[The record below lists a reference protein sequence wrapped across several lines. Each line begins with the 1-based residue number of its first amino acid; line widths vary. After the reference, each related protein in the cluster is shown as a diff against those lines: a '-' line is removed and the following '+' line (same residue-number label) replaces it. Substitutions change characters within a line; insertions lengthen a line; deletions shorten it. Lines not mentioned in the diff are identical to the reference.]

1 MVWLHIF
8 TLDSFPSI
16 RMEEEYARIV
26 IMRATQCR
34 RRDVMRTPFALAALF
49 VAASAP
55 AQAQAPSLPFS
66 PAVRAGDTLYLSG
79 QIGKAPEGTD
89 PHAEGF
95 DAAVRQAM
103 DNIGK
108 ILADNGIGFDRLV
121 KCTVMLADMKDWSR
135 FNATYIS
142 YFKGMRLP
150 ARSAFGANGLAM
162 NAPLEVE
169 CIAAFK

>member
-1 MVWLHIF
+1 
-8 TLDSFPSI
+8 
-16 RMEEEYARIV
+16 MEEADARLV
-26 IMRATQCR
+26 IMRATLCR
-34 RRDVMRTPFALAALF
+34 RRDVMRTPFAIAALF
-49 VAASAP
+49 IAAS

-103 DNIGK
+103 DSIGK
-108 ILADNGIGFDRLV
+108 ILGDNGIGFDRLV
-121 KCTVMLADMKDWSR
+121 KCTVMLADMKDWPR
-135 FNATYIS
+135 FNATYVS